1 MSTTLVGSAFALAR
15 WFQPERFANRPEDD
29 YVRDEILNDL
39 YDAEAVAVRGD
50 TVLVRTAKGACM
62 IEKRDVGCKSALVD
76 FDYVSSERWER
87 TAFWMNESSVRD
99 LGEALRSK
107 PRADFDAIFVGAEG
121 TR

>member
-39 YDAEAVAVRGD
+39 VE
-50 TVLVRTAKGACM
+50 
-62 IEKRDVGCKSALVD
+62 

-99 LGEALRSK
+99 LGEALRAK